1 MLLLGMLTAVLIFWH
16 NTLGSIPL
24 SPAATPTVGMPVVKP
39 EPVVVEKLPPA
50 EILPPPVE
58 NPATD
63 TGAVRDLAAEA
74 KLPVRLASKQPGVVP
89 VRRQKVAPR
98 RDMPSPDA
106 SPAAPLVSDDA
117 PLLQQMPAE
126 FQRALPPMTV
136 TIHVY
141 SEAESQRILFINNRQ
156 YHQGDLLPGGVRVVA
171 IVPDGVVL
179 SFQGQRF
186 KLSRPQ

>member
-16 NTLGSIPL
+16 NTLGSIPPL
-24 SPAATPTVGMPVVKP
+24 AAAPTAGIPAAKP

-50 EILPPPVE
+50 EILPAPVE
-58 NPATD
+58 NPSTD

-74 KLPVRLASKQPGVVP
+74 KLPVRLVPKQPGVAP
-89 VRRQKVAPR
+89 VRRQKVESR
-98 RDMPSPDA
+98 RDMTSPDA
-106 SPAAPLVSDDA
+106 SPAAPLLSKDT

-126 FQRALPPMTV
+126 FQRELPSMTV

-156 YHQGDLLPGGVRVVA
+156 YHQDDLLPGGVRVVA